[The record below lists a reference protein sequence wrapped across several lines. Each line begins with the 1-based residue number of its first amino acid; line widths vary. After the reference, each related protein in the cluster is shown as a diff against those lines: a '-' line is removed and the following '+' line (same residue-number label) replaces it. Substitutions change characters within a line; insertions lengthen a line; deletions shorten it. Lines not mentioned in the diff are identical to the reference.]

1 MVRGLKE
8 MQKTHQAL
16 LRYLN
21 LDILTSLNNF
31 SEFIQDDG
39 EFVIIPHRHSLD
51 FLLIRLQGLSKIL
64 IRSVSTTRKAAK
76 FFMGV
81 LRCGNFHVRSILF
94 LTTLARVWE
103 HCRNICKNVV
113 KDYNELIKFRLKIE
127 EKPGFRLVEGDY
139 DLPERLDK
147 WLGDEYDDLIV
158 NEVYGAKL
166 LCGEGDL
173 DRTLTSP
180 ACIDKYFASN
190 LAQIDQTDEEMSTQE
205 VHEELQQPVRSLLQP
220 SAMEI
225 EDLTPIA
232 RETAPTKEVELQQ
245 DGNSVNEKLKI
256 ADFVK
261 NETYHRK
268 NNDGKSLTVNKMSKK
283 EWKEF
288 ANDIKNKILLMPENS
303 LLEYAKDYLEDYE
316 IEM

>member
-1 MVRGLKE
+1 

-51 FLLIRLQGLSKIL
+51 FILIRLQGLSKIL
-64 IRSVSTTRKAAK
+64 IRSVITTRKAAM

-113 KDYNELIKFRLKIE
+113 NNYNELVKFRLKID

-139 DLPERLDK
+139 ELPERLEK

-166 LCGEGDL
+166 LCGEDDL

-190 LAQIDQTDEEMSTQE
+190 LAHNDEEMSTQE
-205 VHEELQQPVRSLLQP
+205 VDEDLQQPVDSLVQ
-220 SAMEI
+220 SAAMEI
-225 EDLTPIA
+225 EDLTPLA
-232 RETAPTKEVELQQ
+232 REIAQIEEVEPQN
-245 DGNSVNEKLKI
+245 DEPSAKLKI

-268 NNDGKSLTVNKMSKK
+268 HNDGKSLTVNKMSKK

-316 IEM
+316 IEI